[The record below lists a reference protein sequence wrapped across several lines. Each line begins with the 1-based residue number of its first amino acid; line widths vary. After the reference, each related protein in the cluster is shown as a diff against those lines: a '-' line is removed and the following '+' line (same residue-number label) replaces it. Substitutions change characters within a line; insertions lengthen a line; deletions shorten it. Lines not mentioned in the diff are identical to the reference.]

1 MLRPYA
7 TPCALSHCVVVR
19 FSSAV
24 STPKLCRPT
33 GCHWR
38 LVPILSGKFSW
49 LRPRIGALPFG
60 VREPRSRFCH
70 AQPCCA
76 WYRSAAWLQTNK
88 APAWLAHSTIAPP
101 AHNGANLF
109 RTVLGSSASA
119 RHGARA
125 GQLPA
130 APKLESNA
138 QNQNRHGNR
147 VRSAHRWN
155 GA

>member
-1 MLRPYA
+1 MSTTSVMA
-7 TPCALSHCVVVR
+7 GQGLSSGRLSVISKVVGTHG
-19 FSSAV
+19 A
-24 STPKLCRPT
+24 

-76 WYRSAAWLQTNK
+76 WYRSAAMLQTNK

-101 AHNGANLF
+101 AHSGANLF
-109 RTVLGSSASA
+109 RTVLDLFASA
-119 RHGARA
+119 DFPRTLNTGR
-125 GQLPA
+125 
-130 APKLESNA
+130 
-138 QNQNRHGNR
+138 
-147 VRSAHRWN
+147 
-155 GA
+155 